1 MVEEEAI
8 MLDYLKYYLAPIVQA
23 LSIWGLYAGGDY
35 VWIAIASFPILA
47 AIDTLLP
54 LDLSP
59 RKMKSHGWAYL
70 PVWISTLLLPVMY
83 IALAWSA
90 GHNHLSG
97 LQMAAAVA
105 GCAWLSVVP
114 GVPATHEL
122 YHSRGRLARFVGRY
136 GQLAFLDP
144 MRMEVHVV
152 SHHRD
157 VGTAHDSDTAPRG
170 ASLYV
175 FAVKAVFVSTLMELK
190 LGSDVLEKRGRGRW
204 SIGHPL
210 WRALLAQL
218 LFQSLLYWIG
228 GWTAVG
234 LALSAMILARF
245 WVEAFNYYQHYG
257 QVRVDGAP
265 IERRHVWNHYGPL
278 SRLVAFE
285 ITNHADHHL
294 DSYVPYYMLVPDRE
308 AIRMP
313 SVFVCFLSGFVPP
326 VWYGQIIKPALRRWD
341 REWASPDER
350 RLAKAQNERA
360 GWEDWFSSPTGSS
373 VKNIGAAR

>member
-1 MVEEEAI
+1 MTMWEYV
-8 MLDYLKYYLAPIVQA
+8 KYYLAPLIQVLA
-23 LSIWGLYAGGDY
+23 ILGLYAGGNY
-35 VWIAIASFPILA
+35 VWIGIATFPVLA
-47 AIDTLLP
+47 LIDTFLP
-54 LDLSP
+54 ADMRA
-59 RKMKSHGWAYL
+59 RKMTSRGWAYL

-90 GHNHLSG
+90 GHNGLTG

-122 YHSRGRLARFVGRY
+122 YHSRGRLARFTGRY
-136 GQLAFLDP
+136 GQIAFLDP

-152 SHHRD
+152 GHHRD
-157 VGTAHDSDTAPRG
+157 VGTAHDSDTAARG
-170 ASLYV
+170 VNLYAFV
-175 FAVKAVFVSTLMELK
+175 GRSMIVSTAMELK

-204 SIGHPL
+204 SIAHPL
-210 WRALLAQL
+210 WRALLAQV

-234 LALSAMILARF
+234 LALTAMVIARF

-257 QVRVDGAP
+257 QVRVEGAP

-278 SRLVAFE
+278 SRLIAFE

-294 DSYVPYYMLVPDRE
+294 DSYLPYYKLVPDQT
-308 AIRMP
+308 AIRNP
-313 SVFVCFLSGFVPP
+313 SIFVCFLSGFLPS
-326 VWYGQIIKPALRRWD
+326 VWHNHIIKSRLQRWD
-341 REWASPDER
+341 GEWASPEER
-350 RLAKAQNERA
+350 SLAREQNKRA
-360 GWEDWFSSPTGSS
+360 GWEDWFGQTTPPTFKVVG
-373 VKNIGAAR
+373 GAGVGQHA